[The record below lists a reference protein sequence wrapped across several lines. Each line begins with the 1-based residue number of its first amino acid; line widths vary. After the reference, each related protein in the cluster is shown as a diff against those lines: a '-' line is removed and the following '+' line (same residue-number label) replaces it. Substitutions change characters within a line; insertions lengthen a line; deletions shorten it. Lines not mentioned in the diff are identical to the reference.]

1 MRILVIYIFISFSSY
16 TNSQILTFDFAGLTG
31 SEVSANSNSNNANI
45 SSSTITRGAGLTA
58 SNNADRFNAT
68 NWALTSI
75 ANAVS
80 GNKYMEFTI
89 TPNSGCAFSV
99 SSIVIQLQRSG
110 TGPSAIALRSSLDA
124 FAANLDAEYAI
135 IDNTTTQTFTFTF
148 SQSNISIAT
157 TYRIYMFAEA
167 TGGTGGPGDGAGNDI
182 IINGSTSCAGGN
194 TITPG
199 AITGAPFSVDC
210 STPDA
215 GSIAFT
221 STGTFTAGNIYT
233 AQLSNASGSFASPI
247 SIGTLNSTSNS
258 GNITLSIPAGTV
270 SGTGYRIRII
280 SSNPSVTSADNGIN
294 LSVTFNPC
302 SISTTNVTGS
312 PFEVSC
318 TSSLSDNGTVDFTSI
333 GTYGPTNSYIVQLS
347 DATGNFSNAI
357 QIGISTNNS
366 SNSGTIGFTIP
377 SNTPFGSG
385 YRIRVISTTPLVS
398 GTNNGS
404 NLLIDQLSQ
413 CSPSLPSQGLI
424 INEWSNGASGEK
436 EYYEFVVAGR
446 CGDLVDIRGF
456 ILDDNNATFTD
467 PAFYDGTASGIAPG
481 HFRFSN
487 SAQWSTIPVGS
498 LIVIYNANDPNP
510 MIPADDPTDS
520 NNDSL
525 YVVPHTSSLFER
537 CATMPTSAEPDSIY
551 TPCTYSISPLT
562 GWGALSLRNAGD
574 AIQVRNP
581 DGSYYYGV
589 SYGGAEIS
597 GGPNGLKLFN
607 GSGTGMCGWFNSGDL
622 FDINNWS
629 SGSIIGNE
637 TPGLP
642 NNAVNLA
649 WLRLMRDPNTLDC
662 PVTVLPSTTVNFKAF
677 FEHNKI
683 QLHWQTQSEQ
693 NNDYF
698 TISHSSD
705 GMNFEPI
712 GTVKGAGNSNELMNY
727 QFTHERPSRG
737 INYYKL
743 SSTDYDGTTYNKG
756 IASVLVDA
764 DGTYFDPFTAQLKF
778 GEKSDYTV
786 YSSDGKKL
794 GEVWNQESM
803 DFQQSGFIIVQNRRK
818 GTIERLFIP

>member
-1 MRILVIYIFISFSSY
+1 MIVKTITWYISAQVYSHDFGTTAISTHPYTVAPGTFDSNLSISSW
-16 TNSQILTFDFAGLTG
+16 TNSNGVWTSFAGSAGQAISLSNSSGTPTITLTFNVNSGCNLNITSFNFWRRRSDTGAQNWSMTINGTNVGSGSVPTTGAFIGVTPITGFTGLTG
-31 SEVSANSNSNNANI
+31 TV
-45 SSSTITRGAGLTA
+45 T
-58 SNNADRFNAT
+58 
-68 NWALTSI
+68 
-75 ANAVS
+75 
-80 GNKYMEFTI
+80 
-89 TPNSGCAFSV
+89 
-99 SSIVIQLQRSG
+99 IVISLSGASG
-110 TGPSAIALRSSLDA
+110 TGTFRLD
-124 FAANLDAEYAI
+124 D
-135 IDNTTTQTFTFTF
+135 FTF
-148 SQSNISIAT
+148 
-157 TYRIYMFAEA
+157 
-167 TGGTGGPGDGAGNDI
+167 
-182 IINGSTSCAGGN
+182 NGSTSCAGGN
-194 TITPG
+194 TITID
-199 AITGAPFSVDC
+199 AITGAPFAVDC
-210 STPDA
+210 STTDS
-215 GSIAFT
+215 GTIAFT
-221 STGTFTAGNIYT
+221 STGTFNPGNIYT
-233 AQLSNASGSFASPI
+233 AQLSNASGVFASPI
-247 SIGTLNSTSNS
+247 NIGSLLSTSNS
-258 GNITLSIPAGTV
+258 GSFAITIPAGTPTG
-270 SGTGYRIRII
+270 SGYRMRII
-280 SSNPSVTSADNGIN
+280 SSNPSVTSPDNGSNITIN
-294 LSVTFNPC
+294 FNPC
-302 SISTTNVTGS
+302 SISASNLIGS

-333 GTYGPTNSYIVQLS
+333 GTYDPTNSYIVQLS
-347 DATGNFSNAI
+347 DASGNFSNAT

-377 SNTPFGSG
+377 SNTPFGSS
-385 YRIRVISTTPLVS
+385 YRIRVMSTTPLVT

-404 NLLIDQLSQ
+404 DLLINQLSQ
-413 CSPSLPSQGLI
+413 CTPSLPAQGLI
-424 INEWSNGASGEK
+424 INEWSNGASGEQ

-467 PAFYDGTASGIAPG
+467 PSFYDGTASGIAPG

-487 SAQWSTIPVGS
+487 AAQWSTIPVGS

-510 MIPADDPTDS
+510 MLPANDPNDS

-525 YVVPHTSSLFER
+525 YVIPHTSSLFER
-537 CATMPTSAEPDSIY
+537 CATMPAPTEPDSTY
-551 TPCTYSISPLT
+551 TPCFYSTSPLT
-562 GWGALSLRNAGD
+562 GWGALSLRNSGD

-589 SYGGAEIS
+589 SYGGSEIT

-622 FDINNWS
+622 FDISNWT
-629 SGSIIGNE
+629 SGSISGNE

-642 NNAVNLA
+642 NNASNLA

-712 GTVKGAGNSNELMNY
+712 GTVKGAGNSNELVNY

-743 SSTDYDGTTYNKG
+743 TSTDYDGTTYNKG

-778 GEKSDYTV
+778 GEKSDYAV
-786 YSSDGKKL
+786 YSTDGKKL

-803 DFQQSGFIIVQNRRK
+803 DFQQNGFIIVHNLRK